1 MSEILSVKNA
11 KKYYGSGE
19 NLVKALDDVSFSV
32 REGELMSIMGPSG
45 SGKSTLL
52 NVISTIDKVDSG
64 YIKIGDNE
72 LSKIKGKNLARF
84 RSRNLGFIFQELN
97 LLDTM
102 TLYENIQLA
111 LSINKCPYK
120 DMESK
125 IIEISKQLGIEK
137 ILHKYPYEV
146 SGGQK
151 QRCACAR
158 ALINNPRIILA
169 DEPTGSLDMNSSKKL
184 MQLFEIINKKF
195 NITIVI
201 VTHNPLVASYCNRVL
216 FIKDGKLENELFCDG
231 NQRSVFLKGIQ
242 AITSKFEEEFL

>member
-125 IIEISKQLGIEK
+125 IIKISKQLGIEN